1 MKRRDARKHI
11 FNLVFQTEFQD
22 GENAEEILKTYE
34 MEYADIS
41 EDCAGYIKDEYKGI
55 FGNINEIDDIIDR
68 YASGWR
74 VDRLAKTDLAILR
87 IGVYEL
93 VFSEDIPDAVAVN
106 EAVELSKAFSEEK
119 APAFINA
126 VLAKVAKGE
135 ER

>member
-74 VDRLAKTDLAILR
+74 VGRLAKTDLAILR